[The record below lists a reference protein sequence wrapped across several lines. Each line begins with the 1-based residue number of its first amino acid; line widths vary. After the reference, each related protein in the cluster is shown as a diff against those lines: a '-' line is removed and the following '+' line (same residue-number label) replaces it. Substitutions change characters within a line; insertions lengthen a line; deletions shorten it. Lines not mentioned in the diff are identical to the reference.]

1 MSFINASVL
10 EAAVSATHKHAAARF
25 EFARPAME
33 HAPPTTL
40 ETMFREHHA
49 LVYRTAYR
57 ITGSRTDAEDVLQT
71 IFLRLM
77 QSSEKSDARDL
88 SAGAEAYLCRA
99 AINAALDLMRSRG
112 RASFVA
118 FDDADEAQWLK
129 DSNLSPEARHESI
142 EMRNVIRRTLA
153 DMSARTAEVFALR
166 YFEGYG
172 NAEIARALD
181 MSPLV
186 VGVQLHRARVRL
198 QNELKKFLES

>member
-10 EAAVSATHKHAAARF
+10 EAAVSATHEHAAARF

-77 QSSEKSDARDL
+77 RETPDARDL
-88 SAGAEAYLCRA
+88 HSCAEAYLRRA
-99 AINAALDLMRSRG
+99 AINAALDLMRARG
-112 RASFVA
+112 RASFVR
-118 FDDADEAQWLK
+118 FDDIDEAQWLK
-129 DSNLSPEARHESI
+129 DSALSPEARHEST

-153 DMSARTAEVFALR
+153 GMSARTAEVFALR

-181 MSPLV
+181 ISPLV